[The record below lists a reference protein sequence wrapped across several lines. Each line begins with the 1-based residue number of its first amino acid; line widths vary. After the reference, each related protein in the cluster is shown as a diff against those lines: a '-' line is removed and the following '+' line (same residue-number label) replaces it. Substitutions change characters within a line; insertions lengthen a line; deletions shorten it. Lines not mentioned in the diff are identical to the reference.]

1 MKKGLFGKLVVAF
14 IILANSLFAMAV
26 LYIFRKTGS
35 EPVVL
40 IGAWFAFTGG
50 ELWALA
56 KIKKKKGG
64 KKNEG

>member
-1 MKKGLFGKLVVAF
+1 MFGKLVVSF

-35 EPVVL
+35 EPTVL

-50 ELWALA
+50 ELWTLA
-56 KIKKKKGG
+56 TIKKNKEG
-64 KKNEG
+64 KKNEV